1 MKNLFIFWVEP
12 LNLTGGGIHRCIVTL
27 LKYLPSR
34 GFNVYYLYSQDSYE
48 TFHYQTKDGKDCVF
62 TLSDL
67 RDFLITQKC
76 ELILGQDAVFTAV
89 FTKVVKNLNLPKVK
103 FINQYHGSLLYLTSK
118 LTWDYLKF
126 EWANNPHFSSRIG
139 IIMRG
144 LFYPLWRFN
153 VRRVQNNIFRYNYIN
168 SDLTLFLSEF
178 EIPIMEKIIGDTSLK
193 KCVAIPN
200 PLSWEEISTPDILK
214 DKQKEVL
221 IVSRINNP
229 EKRIDLAL
237 KVWKILENKGATKDW
252 TLRIVGDG
260 IHKDYLIEMA
270 RVMHLHNVV
279 WESRQDPRPFY
290 KRASIFLLTSVT
302 EGWALTLT
310 ESMQMGVVPIAFNS
324 YPAVNSIIT
333 DGYDGYLIPTK
344 DLKKMA
350 EKLMRLMQNKETRE
364 QLALNG
370 LQSCRRFTIDSV
382 MDQWRDMLNKL

>member
-12 LNLTGGGIHRCIVTL
+12 LNLTSGGIHRCIVTL

-34 GFNVYYLYSQDSYE
+34 GFNVHYLYSQDSYE
-48 TFHYQTKDGKDCVF
+48 TFHYQTKDGKDYVLA
-62 TLSDL
+62 LSDL
-67 RDFLITQKC
+67 RNFLITQKC
-76 ELILGQDAVFTAV
+76 DFILGQEAAFTAT

-103 FINQYHGSLLYLTSK
+103 FINQYHCSLLYIEKK
-118 LTWDYLKF
+118 LSWDYLKF
-126 EWANNPHFSSRIG
+126 EWYNNTHRSSRVG
-139 IIMRG
+139 IIIRG
-144 LFYPLWRFN
+144 LFYPLWKSH
-153 VRRVQNNIFRYNYIN
+153 VRRVQNNIFRYNYVN
-168 SDLTLFLSEF
+168 SDVTLFLSEF
-178 EIPIMEKIIGDTSLK
+178 EKPIMAKIIRDTSLN
-193 KCVAIPN
+193 KCIAIPN

-221 IVSRINNP
+221 IVSRIYNP

-260 IHKDYLIEMA
+260 IHKDYLIKMA
-270 RVMHLHNVV
+270 QAMHLHNVV

-290 KRASIFLLTSVT
+290 KRASIFLLTSVA

-310 ESMQMGVVPIAFNS
+310 ESMQMGVVPVAFNS
-324 YPAVNSIIT
+324 YPAINSIIT

-344 DLKKMA
+344 NL
-350 EKLMRLMQNKETRE
+350 KLMANRLMKLMQNKENRE

-370 LQSCRRFTIDSV
+370 LQSCKRFTIDSV
-382 MDQWRDMLNKL
+382 MNRWQDMLNHL